1 MPTTTRK
8 QSPSQARKSALE
20 SDFATLYALA
30 GLTDALAAQVRAA
43 LVETRSKLQSKP
55 AELEAQAKANT
66 DELAKFW
73 KSLPEQVKTL
83 PDTTKT
89 RLADLQKQAEKL
101 LAEAGGAYGD
111 LAGRGKRAVDE
122 AIVSARKLSAKAAD
136 KAGDVAAEVA
146 EKVDPA
152 FEQAQET
159 VTVARKN
166 VTGRTAT
173 ETVIPRSAAKATA
186 TKAAKKAP
194 AKRAPAKRAPAKK
207 AAPAPADAAPAE
219 AAAS

>member
-1 MPTTTRK
+1 MSTPTRK

-30 GLTDALAAQVRAA
+30 GLTDALAAQVKAA
-43 LVETRSKLQSKP
+43 LVETRGKLQSKP
-55 AELEAQAKANT
+55 AELEAQAKVNA

-73 KSLPEQVKTL
+73 KSLPDHVKTL
-83 PDTTKT
+83 PDTTKS

-101 LAEAGGAYGD
+101 LAEAGGTYGD

-152 FEQAQET
+152 FAKAQET

-166 VTGRTAT
+166 VSGRTAT
-173 ETVIPRSAAKATA
+173 ETVTPRSAAKAAA

-194 AKRAPAKRAPAKK
+194 AKKAPAKK
-207 AAPAPADAAPAE
+207 AAPADASPSE